1 MFEPKIPNRN
11 LEKTFIFKS
20 FLKTMSFVNAIA
32 WTANKENHHPQ
43 MIIDFNQCIIRLTT
57 HDEGNKITDKD
68 HRLARLI
75 DQLNS

>member
-1 MFEPKIPNRN
+1 
-11 LEKTFIFKS
+11 
-20 FLKTMSFVNAIA
+20 MSFVNAIA